1 MKKQNGSF
9 VAFRVSIEQKQMS
22 WAPRETAGVSCSA
35 DDVPEATWDFPEGRV
50 REGSGEGRRAGTAR
64 GKGGKLRKHKRYTTS
79 KRGLYHTQ
87 DREEERHTWFLGR
100 VGVGV
105 PLQGGLVAKQEP
117 VMRREFVYSREQG
130 EGGAGAF

>member
-1 MKKQNGSF
+1 MRG
-9 VAFRVSIEQKQMS
+9 
-22 WAPRETAGVSCSA
+22 
-35 DDVPEATWDFPEGRV
+35 
-50 REGSGEGRRAGTAR
+50 R
-64 GKGGKLRKHKRYTTS
+64 GKGAGPSAKDGKGVKLRKHKRHYVKKGAVPYT
-79 KRGLYHTQ
+79 K